1 MPTPG
6 ASSLATASA
15 APGPSSGSATVRTV
29 GGAAIAPPAADV
41 RPATGV
47 LPHVHQLPLSA
58 PRLALPRRGS
68 TRPLPLPQ
76 SLPPLDVARF
86 ALGGS
91 QEWLGFLTA
100 SLLGL
105 PLAER
110 APTVAL
116 EAATTASPSNVTL
129 AAATTA
135 TAASAAQP
143 AIVSL
148 SRDDSKSLFQPMLPL
163 DNLPLLML
171 QTFAL
176 LFAIFTISTLLGN
189 FQAGRQLWNA
199 RAMYESS
206 PEQSIKP
213 SGNSPLAVAAANQ
226 QLITYYNSQVLKERQ
241 QVLREALAE
250 QPSHAAVA
258 RWEEQRWPRLPK
270 QPAKMPPPMDRDW
283 ENIS

>member
-6 ASSLATASA
+6 ASSSTEAPAPAVA
-15 APGPSSGSATVRTV
+15 APS
-29 GGAAIAPPAADV
+29 
-41 RPATGV
+41 TGV
-47 LPHVHQLPLSA
+47 SPPRHRRPPLLA
-58 PRLALPRRGS
+58 PWLALPSQGAA
-68 TRPLPLPQ
+68 LPLPPLPQ
-76 SLPPLDVARF
+76 PLPPLDMDF

-105 PLAER
+105 PLSER
-110 APTVAL
+110 APTAAL
-116 EAATTASPSNVTL
+116 GAGATTSLSNATL
-129 AAATTA
+129 AAAV
-135 TAASAAQP
+135 AARAAQP
-143 AIVSL
+143 AVVAL
-148 SRDDSKSLFQPMLPL
+148 SKDGSKGLLQPLLPP

-176 LFAIFTISTLLGN
+176 LLAIFTAGTLFGN

-199 RAMYESS
+199 QAMHQSS

-258 RWEEQRWPRLPK
+258 RWEEQSWPRLPTK
-270 QPAKMPPPMDRDW
+270 PAKIPPPLDRDW
-283 ENIS
+283 ENI

>member
-1 MPTPG
+1 MPTAG
-6 ASSLATASA
+6 ASSSAATP
-15 APGPSSGSATVRTV
+15 APGPSSG
-29 GGAAIAPPAADV
+29 GGAAPSAADAGYGAGALPPRH
-41 RPATGV
+41 RP
-47 LPHVHQLPLSA
+47 PLFA
-58 PRLALPRRGS
+58 PWLALPRRGS
-68 TRPLPLPQ
+68 ARPLPLPQ
-76 SLPPLDVARF
+76 SLPPLDMARF

-105 PLAER
+105 PLSER
-110 APTVAL
+110 APTFAL
-116 EAATTASPSNVTL
+116 GAAATASPSNATL
-129 AAATTA
+129 A
-135 TAASAAQP
+135 TAAAVAARAAQP
-143 AIVSL
+143 AVVAL
-148 SRDDSKSLFQPMLPL
+148 SKDDSKGLFQPLLPP

-171 QTFAL
+171 QTFAM
-176 LFAIFTISTLLGN
+176 LFAIFTIGTLFGN
-189 FQAGRQLWNA
+189 FQAGRQLWHA
-199 RAMYESS
+199 RALYQSS

-283 ENIS
+283 ENIG